1 MPSRAATRAVIR
13 LQSRVSSSLVLQELA
28 DHGAKRDRQHRLMQQ
43 IISARLRF
51 AQPLGCSVAADEE
64 GRDRRA
70 ECATYALDHI
80 EAGFPVAKAII
91 GNDDIRRPFRL

>member
-1 MPSRAATRAVIR
+1 LVVRYSHFRAAFR
-13 LQSRVSSSLVLQELA
+13 LLAILQELV

-43 IISARLRF
+43 IISARSRF
-51 AQPLGCSVAADEE
+51 AEPLGCSVTADEE

-80 EAGFPVAKAII
+80 EAGFPVAQAII
-91 GNDDIRRPFRL
+91 GNDDIRRPFSL